1 MVDLPAPDAVAA
13 AIMEASRAETLSR
26 FQKLQSHEISEKS
39 PGDLVTIAD
48 LETERALNRA
58 LSSLWPGSVLVGEE
72 AVAENPALLAALRGE
87 KACWLIDPID
97 GTINY
102 AAGLPLFATMVALIV
117 RGEVVGGWIYDPVH
131 DVMAMAE
138 KGSGAYLDGQ
148 PVTLGPEPALERL
161 SGCLHLSGYDRDLAA
176 TAARNFDAV
185 GPLLVLHCAGLEY
198 QMMLRGRLHYAVYLR
213 TNPWDHAP
221 GLLLLA
227 EAGGHTARLD
237 GSAYDINII
246 NHPSPLLASVGEGA
260 WQALRGNLFGLKDD
274 PKNDL

>member
-1 MVDLPAPDAVAA
+1 MIALPDPSAVAEAIKQA
-13 AIMEASRAETLSR
+13 ARDEALSR
-26 FQKLQSHEISEKS
+26 FQRLQAHEISEKS

-58 LSSLWPGSVLVGEE
+58 LSALLPGSTMVGEE
-72 AVAENPALLAALRGE
+72 AVAENPALLQALQGE
-87 KACWLIDPID
+87 EACWLIDPID

-102 AAGLPLFATMVALIV
+102 TAGVPLFATMVALII

-148 PVTLGPEPALERL
+148 QISLGADPALERL

-198 QMMLRGRLHYAVYLR
+198 QVMLRGRLHYAVYLR

-221 GLLLLA
+221 GQLLLA

-237 GSAYDINII
+237 GSPYDINVIS
-246 NHPSPLLASVGEGA
+246 HASPLLAAVGEDA
-260 WQALRGNLFGLKDD
+260 WKDLRGGLFGM
-274 PKNDL
+274 KNDL

>member
-1 MVDLPAPDAVAA
+1 MLDLPDPAAVAEAIKEA
-13 AIMEASRAETLSR
+13 ARSEALPR
-26 FQKLQSHEISEKS
+26 FQRLKAHEISEKS
-39 PGDLVTIAD
+39 PGDPVTVAD

-58 LSSLWPGSVLVGEE
+58 LSSLLPGSVMVGEE
-72 AVAENPALLAALRGE
+72 AVAENPALLGALRGE
-87 KACWLIDPID
+87 GACWLIDPID

-102 AAGLPLFATMVALIV
+102 AAGVPLFATMVALIV
-117 RGEVVGGWIYDPVH
+117 GGEVVGGWIYDPVH

-148 PVTLGPEPALERL
+148 RVSLGPDPALERL
-161 SGCLHLSGYDRDLAA
+161 SGCLHLSGYDRELAA

-185 GPLLVLHCAGLEY
+185 GPLMVLHCAGLEY

-227 EAGGHTARLD
+227 ESGGHSARLD
-237 GSAYDINII
+237 GSPYDINVTT
-246 NHPSPLLASVGEGA
+246 HPSPLLAAVGEGA
-260 WQALRGNLFGLKDD
+260 WQDLRSGLFGMR
-274 PKNDL
+274 NDL

>member
-1 MVDLPAPDAVAA
+1 MSNLPDPAAVAA
-13 AIMEASRAETLSR
+13 AIREASLAQALSR
-26 FQKLQSHEISEKS
+26 FQDLQAHEISEKS
-39 PGDLVTIAD
+39 PGDLVTVAD
-48 LETERALNRA
+48 LETERALNRSLLA
-58 LSSLWPGSVLVGEE
+58 LLPGSAMVGEE
-72 AVAENPALLAALRGE
+72 AVAENPGLLRALAGE
-87 KACWLIDPID
+87 GACWLIDPID

-102 AAGLPLFATMVALIV
+102 ASGVPLFATMVALVV

-138 KGSGAYLDGQ
+138 KGSGAYLNGER
-148 PVTLGPEPALERL
+148 VVLGPDPALARL

-198 QMMLRGRLHYAVYLR
+198 QLMLRGRLHYAVYLR

-221 GLLLLA
+221 GLFLLA

-237 GSAYDINII
+237 GSLYDLNVIY
-246 NHPSPLLASVGEGA
+246 HASPLLAAVGEGA
-260 WQALRGNLFGLKDD
+260 WRDLRRSLFGMKETL
-274 PKNDL
+274 